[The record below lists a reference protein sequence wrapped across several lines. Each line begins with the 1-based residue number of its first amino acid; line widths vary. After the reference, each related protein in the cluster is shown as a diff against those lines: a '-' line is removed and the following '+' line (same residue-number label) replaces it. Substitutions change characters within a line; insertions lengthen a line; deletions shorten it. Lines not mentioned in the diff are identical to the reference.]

1 MAIGMEMNSCD
12 VLDAIHWQTRN
23 SNSKYG
29 ESMKVPC
36 YLFKM
41 ATHSSIL
48 AWETHID
55 RGAWWAMVHEVT
67 KSQTPLGD

>member
-1 MAIGMEMNSCD
+1 MQVGYIMPIGMEMNSCD

-36 YLFKM
+36 YLFKP
-41 ATHSSIL
+41 
-48 AWETHID
+48 
-55 RGAWWAMVHEVT
+55 
-67 KSQTPLGD
+67 Q